1 MWRLHYW
8 VPPTYNLQRWVP
20 LLSWLIIW
28 LTKVFGGITIVY
40 SSWLHFFPWHALL
53 TPDGNSTWKVVHPR
67 WPGFECWIKMTTC
80 GATVCIYFFR
90 HGRCCKHHTYPTEK
104 NNPAIF
110 IFYPLLRIPTAI
122 ASMDEGNVYSRDV
135 YGNISIDAAKVT
147 PRMWQLWVVRK
158 KTSL

>member
-67 WPGFECWIKMTTC
+67 WPGFECWIKMATC

-90 HGRCCKHHTYPTEK
+90 HGRCCKHHRYPTEK
-104 NNPAIF
+104 KQSCNI
-110 IFYPLLRIPTAI
+110 YLLPI
-122 ASMDEGNVYSRDV
+122 ASNSDRNSFHGRGKCLFAGCVW
-135 YGNISIDAAKVT
+135 NISIDAAKVT